1 MRITILACRQL
12 EQLNLELIRANI
24 FQIQDASSE
33 MTHYKANQCYEIKIK
48 GTNIDCEV
56 SKVGQHL

>member
-12 EQLNLELIRANI
+12 EQLNLELII

-33 MTHYKANQCYEIKIK
+33 MTHHKANQCYEIKIK